1 MTRLGEDILLSMLGN
16 AATVL
21 LVPGACR
28 PVLTIRHEDGTIEQ
42 RPLGAVAII
51 PVTDMPSEFK
61 DLQEIVDDG
70 SKAA

>member
-1 MTRLGEDILLSMLGN
+1 MTQLGQDILISTLGN
-16 AATVL
+16 ATTVL
-21 LVPGACR
+21 LVPSACR

-42 RPLGAVAII
+42 RPLGDVAIV
-51 PVTDMPSEFK
+51 PVTDMPTEFK